1 MTSNFNVLGAPKLET
16 TIAIASQKRKLD
28 SSMVSETSPK
38 QARKDSTSPEST
50 GLNRSEMESATTPS
64 RLKLAKVDE
73 IQIETDESAYNL
85 SVSVANEKSENVK
98 YEEYLQNLVTDG
110 ESDSFLWDIG
120 AGYSSF
126 TRNTPSGLS
135 VLHQERTSFTE
146 APQRRLALGITSNGS
161 FEDDVHSRGDTLNE
175 TLEHLKDSLKSAKE
189 ADRLYEMKL
198 QSLLIETP

>member
-1 MTSNFNVLGAPKLET
+1 M
-16 TIAIASQKRKLD
+16 ASQKRKLD

-50 GLNRSEMESATTPS
+50 GLNRSEMESTATPS
-64 RLKLAKVDE
+64 RLNLAEPDE
-73 IQIETDESAYNL
+73 TQIEADDSAYKL
-85 SVSVANEKSENVK
+85 SVSVANEKSENAK

-120 AGYSSF
+120 DGYSSF
-126 TRNTPSGLS
+126 THNPPSELR
-135 VLHQERTSFTE
+135 VMNQQRTSFTE
-146 APQRRLALGITSNGS
+146 GRQRRLSLGLTSNGS
-161 FEDDVHSRGDTLNE
+161 FEEDMHNRGDYLND
-175 TLEHLKDSLKSAKE
+175 TLEQLKDSLKTAKE

>member
-38 QARKDSTSPEST
+38 QARNDSTSPEST
-50 GLNRSEMESATTPS
+50 GLNRSEMESTTTPS

-85 SVSVANEKSENVK
+85 LVSVANEKSENAK

-110 ESDSFLWDIG
+110 ESDSFLWNIG

-126 TRNTPSGLS
+126 THNTPSGLN
-135 VLHQERTSFTE
+135 VLHQEITSFTD
-146 APQRRLALGITSNGS
+146 ATQRRLSLGIKSNGS

>member
-1 MTSNFNVLGAPKLET
+1 
-16 TIAIASQKRKLD
+16 
-28 SSMVSETSPK
+28 MVSETSPK

-50 GLNRSEMESATTPS
+50 GLNRSEMESATTPC

-85 SVSVANEKSENVK
+85 SVSVANEKSENAK

-110 ESDSFLWDIG
+110 ESDSLLWDIG

-126 TRNTPSGLS
+126 THNTPSGLN

-146 APQRRLALGITSNGS
+146 ATQRRLSLGIKSNGS
-161 FEDDVHSRGDTLNE
+161 FEDDVHSQGDISLNE